1 MKRREFIILTSVGA
15 ASTTLLSA
23 CGHPENKIIP
33 VLVPDEEYVPGID
46 YWKASACAMCSA
58 GCGILVRTRERMA
71 NKIEGNPLHPVNQG
85 ALCARGQAGLQMLY
99 NPDRIKGP
107 MKRAGERGSGQFEEI
122 GWDEAINTAVG
133 KLNNIKVAGHA
144 DAVIFATSDAG
155 GVTGLAAEVL
165 GSTYG
170 ARLLDM
176 TSLHDGAP
184 ADAYANVYGRNVVPI
199 FDIGNSTYLLSFG
212 ARFLETWQSPV
223 MYSLAYGRFR
233 HAAGRLRGRFVQFEP
248 RMSLTAANADEW
260 LPSAPGSEGLVALA
274 IAEVI
279 LREGLIKSAPAPN
292 FLSDPI
298 EDYAPEKVADKTG
311 IPAEE
316 ITRIAREFAAAE
328 RPLAL
333 SGAGAITTRERQD
346 LLAINF
352 LNTLAG
358 NVNKPGGVLL
368 PEQDL
373 FDPLGQLRGG
383 SRPAWLSSV
392 ESAIKDS
399 SPQALLIHHV
409 NPAYL
414 IPATRQ
420 ELNAIPF
427 IISFSSFMDETT
439 EMADLILPD
448 HSYLERWDIKSA
460 NLGGPGAAVT
470 IVQPV
475 VKPESNTR
483 QTADVLLMLSQKLG
497 ESSPPGFESS
507 EDMVK
512 QAVAHLPK
520 QKAGDSGAPARA
532 ESPEE
537 DDSSEGG
544 ESSED
549 NFETLAERG
558 VWIGEVKGERRA
570 IPQTETR
577 FSLLS
582 SAGVASSEDYPLT
595 LLAYEHATLGLGE
608 FANLPWLQELPDPMT
623 SVMWGSWVEINPRT
637 AASLG
642 IQDGDLVEISSPH
655 ATMRAAAV
663 VYPAIRPDVVAIP
676 RGQGHTAHGRYAKG
690 RGANVAQMMPA
701 ATDSG
706 PETVRVKASKVA
718 GDAKLIRFGTELL
731 EHMETKR

>member
-33 VLVPDEEYVPGID
+33 VLIPDEEYVPGID
-46 YWKASACAMCSA
+46 YWKASACAMCPA
-58 GCGILVRTRERMA
+58 GCGILVRTREHMA

-122 GWDEAINTAVG
+122 SWDEAINAAAG
-133 KLNNIKVAGHA
+133 KLGDIKVSGRA
-144 DAVIFATSDAG
+144 DTVIFATSDGG
-155 GVTGLAAEVL
+155 GVTGLSAEIF

-170 ARLLDM
+170 ARLLDT
-176 TSLHDGAP
+176 TSRHDGAL
-184 ADAYANVYGRNVVPI
+184 AEAYSKAYGRSVVPI

-233 HAAGRLRGRFVQFEP
+233 HAADRMRGRFIQFEP

-260 LPSAPGSEGLVALA
+260 LPAASGSEGLVALA

-279 LREGLIKSAPAPN
+279 LREGLIKNAPAPN
-292 FLSDPI
+292 FLSDTI
-298 EDYAPEKVADKTG
+298 ENYAPDKVADHTG
-311 IPAEE
+311 IPAEA
-316 ITRIAREFAAAE
+316 IVRIAREFAAAE

-333 SGAGAITTRERQD
+333 SGAGAITEGERQS

-368 PEQDL
+368 PEHDL
-373 FDPLGQLRGG
+373 FDPLGELRGG
-383 SRPAWLSSV
+383 SRSTWLTSI
-392 ESAIKDS
+392 ESAIKDAN
-399 SPQALLIHHV
+399 PQALLIHHV

-414 IPATRQ
+414 APATKQ
-420 ELNAIPF
+420 ELSAVPF

-448 HSYLERWDIKSA
+448 HSYLESWDIKSA
-460 NLGGPGAAVT
+460 NLSGPRAAVT

-483 QTADVLLMLSQKLG
+483 QTADVLLMLGRKLG
-497 ESSPPGFESS
+497 QSSPPGFESA

-520 QKAGDSGAPARA
+520 EKAASDAAAARA
-532 ESPEE
+532 ESSAEG
-537 DDSSEGG
+537 DSSEDG

-549 NFETLAERG
+549 SFETLAGRG
-558 VWIGEVKGERRA
+558 VWVGEVKGERRA
-570 IPQTETR
+570 IPQAETR
-577 FSLLS
+577 FSLLPP
-582 SAGVASSEDYPLT
+582 AGAASGDEYPLT

-637 AASLG
+637 AESMG
-642 IQDGDLVEISSPH
+642 IKDGDLVEISSPQ
-655 ATMRAAAV
+655 ATLRAAAV
-663 VYPAIRPDVVAIP
+663 VYPAIRPDVIAIP
-676 RGQGHTAHGRYAKG
+676 CGQGHTAHGRYAKG
-690 RGANVAQMMPA
+690 RGANVAQLMPDA
-701 ATDSG
+701 VGSR
-706 PETVRVKASKVA
+706 PEIVRVKASKVE
-718 GDAKLIRFGTELL
+718 GEAKLIRFGTELL

>member
-46 YWKASACAMCSA
+46 YWKASACAMCPA
-58 GCGILVRTRERMA
+58 GCGILVRTREHMA
-71 NKIEGNPLHPVNQG
+71 NKIEGNPLHPVNEG

-122 GWDEAINTAVG
+122 DWDEAINAAAG
-133 KLNNIKVAGHA
+133 KLSDIKAAGRA
-144 DAVIFATSDAG
+144 DTVIFATSDGG
-155 GVTGLAAEVL
+155 GVTGLAAEIF
-165 GSTYG
+165 GSNYG
-170 ARLLDM
+170 ARLLDAAGR
-176 TSLHDGAP
+176 HVGAL
-184 ADAYANVYGRNVVPI
+184 ADAYAKAYGRGAAPI

-223 MYSLAYGRFR
+223 MYSAAYGRFR
-233 HAAGRLRGRFVQFEP
+233 HAADRRRGRFVQFEP

-260 LPSAPGSEGLVALA
+260 LPAASGSEGLIALA
-274 IAEVI
+274 IAQVI
-279 LREGLIKSAPAPN
+279 LREGLIKGAPAPD

-298 EDYAPEKVADKTG
+298 EDYAPEKVADQSG

-316 ITRIAREFAAAE
+316 IVRIAREFAAAE

-333 SGAGAITTRERQD
+333 GGAGAVTARERQN
-346 LLAINF
+346 LLAVNF

-358 NVNKPGGVLL
+358 NLNKPGGVLL
-368 PEQDL
+368 PEHDT

-383 SRPAWLSSV
+383 SRPGWLSSI
-392 ESAIKDS
+392 ESAIKAS

-409 NPAYL
+409 NPAYFT
-414 IPATRQ
+414 PAAKQ
-420 ELNAIPF
+420 ELNAVPF

-448 HSYLERWDIKSA
+448 HSYLESWDIKSA
-460 NLGGPGAAVT
+460 SLAGPRAAVT

-483 QTADVLLMLSQKLG
+483 QTADVLLTLSQKLG
-497 ESSPPGFESS
+497 GSSPPGFESA

-512 QAVAHLPK
+512 QAVANLPK
-520 QKAGDSGAPARA
+520 AATAGPAARA
-532 ESPEE
+532 ESRAGG
-537 DDSSEGG
+537 DSSEDG

-549 NFETLAERG
+549 SFETFAERG
-558 VWIGEVKGERRA
+558 VWVGEIKGERRA
-570 IPQTETR
+570 IAQTETR
-577 FSLLS
+577 FSLLPAS
-582 SAGVASSEDYPLT
+582 GAASSDEYPLT

-642 IQDGDLVEISSPH
+642 IKDGDLVEISSPQ
-655 ATMRAAAV
+655 TTLRAAAV
-663 VYPAIRPDVVAIP
+663 VYPAIRPDVIAIP
-676 RGQGHTAHGRYAKG
+676 CGQGHTAHGRYAKG
-690 RGANVAQMMPA
+690 RGANVAQFMPA
-701 ATDSG
+701 ADSG
-706 PETVRVKASKVA
+706 QEVVRVKASKVA
-718 GDAKLIRFGTELL
+718 GDARLIRFGTELL